1 MYLANVL
8 EHRDRLLKVS
18 DVEDGQDELD
28 VGVVT
33 NAVGHLL
40 VTCLA
45 VGRLVAHSLLRA
57 RSKDG
62 GEKSGEE
69 GSKESG

>member
-1 MYLANVL
+1 MYLADVL
-8 EHRDRLLKVS
+8 EHRDRLLEVS

-33 NAVGHLL
+33 DAIGHLL

-45 VGRLVAHSLLRA
+45 VGRLVAHSLLEARA
-57 RSKDG
+57 KDG
-62 GEKSGEE
+62 GEESGEE
-69 GSKESG
+69 GSKEND